1 MAKACSFAGLLAIAL
16 LILSTTIACRP
27 SEPCEDF
34 GTEDFGTVVTE
45 VPKVPGAEEP
55 YVIPELGPSTSDV
68 EKAAEI
74 KPATDTPPVTPA
86 APPTAPKSHDNPPTD
101 TKPKG

>member
-1 MAKACSFAGLLAIAL
+1 MVKACSFGSLLAIAF

-27 SEPCEDF
+27 SQDL
-34 GTEDFGTVVTE
+34 GTVVTE
-45 VPKVPGAEEP
+45 VPEVPGAEQP

-68 EKAAEI
+68 EKASEA
-74 KPATDTPPVTPA
+74 KSGTDTIPA
-86 APPTAPKSHDNPPTD
+86 KPTAPKSHDNPPTD

>member
-1 MAKACSFAGLLAIAL
+1 MVKAHSLAVLLAIAL

-27 SEPCEDF
+27 SGPSQ
-34 GTEDFGTVVTE
+34 DFGTVVTE
-45 VPKVPGAEEP
+45 VPEVPGAEEP

-68 EKAAEI
+68 EKAGEP
-74 KPATDTPPVTPA
+74 KPGTDTTPAT
-86 APPTAPKSHDNPPTD
+86 PTAPKSHDNPPTD